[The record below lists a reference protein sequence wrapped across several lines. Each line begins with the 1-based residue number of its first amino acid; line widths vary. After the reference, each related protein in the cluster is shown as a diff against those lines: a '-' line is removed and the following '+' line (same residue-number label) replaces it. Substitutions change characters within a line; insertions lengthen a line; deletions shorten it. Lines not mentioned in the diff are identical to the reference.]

1 MLQWT
6 YGYGFVVYRR
16 EWNTINYNNHNKK
29 AAIYIRVSTDAQA
42 EEGYSIDAQKEQ
54 LTAYCI
60 SKNIKKYDYY
70 IDGGWSGSNINR
82 PELQRMITDIQDQ
95 KISHVIVYKLDRL
108 SRSQKDTL
116 YLIEDVF
123 NPNDVDF
130 ISMNES
136 MDTSTPMGKL
146 MLGILSAFAQLERE
160 NIRLRTRMGMLERVK
175 NGYWMGGGRVPFG
188 YDYDSQQG
196 ILIPNKDAE
205 KVKQIYELY
214 LKGYAPQP
222 IANILGLKYDRLVI
236 QILKRKSNYGVIEYN
251 GQIYQGKHEPIISK
265 EIYDLTMQEMQ
276 RRSQKYTGQSSHLLT
291 GLLYCGKCGAKMRY
305 QKWGNSG
312 NKLVCYSQ
320 QTSKKY
326 LIKNPDCDQ
335 EKIWAEDIEDA
346 VIQTL
351 FSLQEKEKQN
361 KKSIETT
368 SLVETLQKQKEE
380 YETQLKR
387 LYNLYAIDGDNTLLK
402 TIKEHKNKLQDITNR
417 CDEAQKEQD
426 LLKSKCQQYEHIM
439 IESLQDKWEYMTLQE
454 RQNIVRILVDKIIIT
469 NKKVEIR
476 LNF

>member
-1 MLQWT
+1 
-6 YGYGFVVYRR
+6 
-16 EWNTINYNNHNKK
+16 
-29 AAIYIRVSTDAQA
+29 
-42 EEGYSIDAQKEQ
+42 
-54 LTAYCI
+54 
-60 SKNIKKYDYY
+60 
-70 IDGGWSGSNINR
+70 
-82 PELQRMITDIQDQ
+82 MITDIQDQ

-175 NGYWMGGGRVPFG
+175 SGYWMGGGRVPFG

-214 LKGYAPQP
+214 LKGYAPRP

-251 GQIYQGKHEPIISK
+251 GQIYQGKHKPIISK

-276 RRSQKYTGQSSHLLT
+276 IRSEKYTGQSSHLLT

-417 CDEAQKEQD
+417 CDEAHKEQD
-426 LLKSKCQQYEHIM
+426 LLKSKCQQYDHIM

-454 RQNIVRILVDKIIIT
+454 RQNIVRILVDKIVIT

>member
-1 MLQWT
+1 
-6 YGYGFVVYRR
+6 
-16 EWNTINYNNHNKK
+16 
-29 AAIYIRVSTDAQA
+29 
-42 EEGYSIDAQKEQ
+42 
-54 LTAYCI
+54 
-60 SKNIKKYDYY
+60 
-70 IDGGWSGSNINR
+70 
-82 PELQRMITDIQDQ
+82 MITDIQDQ

-214 LKGYAPQP
+214 LKGYAPRP

-251 GQIYQGKHEPIISK
+251 GQIYQGKHKPIISK

-276 RRSQKYTGQSSHLLT
+276 RRSEKYTGQSSHLLT

-417 CDEAQKEQD
+417 CDEAHKEQD
-426 LLKSKCQQYEHIM
+426 LLKSKCQQYDHIM

-454 RQNIVRILVDKIIIT
+454 RQNIVRILVDKIVIT

>member
-1 MLQWT
+1 
-6 YGYGFVVYRR
+6 
-16 EWNTINYNNHNKK
+16 
-29 AAIYIRVSTDAQA
+29 
-42 EEGYSIDAQKEQ
+42 
-54 LTAYCI
+54 
-60 SKNIKKYDYY
+60 
-70 IDGGWSGSNINR
+70 
-82 PELQRMITDIQDQ
+82 MITDIQDQ

-116 YLIEDVF
+116 YLIEDIF

-251 GQIYQGKHEPIISK
+251 GQIYQGKHKPIISK
-265 EIYDLTMQEMQ
+265 EIYDLAMQEMQ
-276 RRSQKYTGQSSHLLT
+276 RRSEKYTGQSSHLLT

-361 KKSIETT
+361 KKFIETT

-380 YETQLKR
+380 YKTQLKR

-454 RQNIVRILVDKIIIT
+454 RQNIVRILVDKIVIT

>member
-1 MLQWT
+1 
-6 YGYGFVVYRR
+6 
-16 EWNTINYNNHNKK
+16 
-29 AAIYIRVSTDAQA
+29 
-42 EEGYSIDAQKEQ
+42 
-54 LTAYCI
+54 
-60 SKNIKKYDYY
+60 
-70 IDGGWSGSNINR
+70 
-82 PELQRMITDIQDQ
+82 MITDIQDQ

-251 GQIYQGKHEPIISK
+251 GQIYQGKHKPIISK

-276 RRSQKYTGQSSHLLT
+276 RRSEKYTGQSSHLLT

-417 CDEAQKEQD
+417 CDEAHKEQD
-426 LLKSKCQQYEHIM
+426 LLKSKCQQYDHIM

-454 RQNIVRILVDKIIIT
+454 RQNIVRILVDKIVIT

>member
-1 MLQWT
+1 
-6 YGYGFVVYRR
+6 
-16 EWNTINYNNHNKK
+16 
-29 AAIYIRVSTDAQA
+29 
-42 EEGYSIDAQKEQ
+42 
-54 LTAYCI
+54 
-60 SKNIKKYDYY
+60 
-70 IDGGWSGSNINR
+70 
-82 PELQRMITDIQDQ
+82 MITDIQNQ

-251 GQIYQGKHEPIISK
+251 GQIYQGKHQPIISK

-276 RRSQKYTGQSSHLLT
+276 RRSEKYTGQSSHLLT

-361 KKSIETT
+361 KKFIETT

-417 CDEAQKEQD
+417 CDEAHKEQD
-426 LLKSKCQQYEHIM
+426 LLKSKCQQYDHIM

-454 RQNIVRILVDKIIIT
+454 RQNIVRILVDKIVIT

>member
-1 MLQWT
+1 
-6 YGYGFVVYRR
+6 
-16 EWNTINYNNHNKK
+16 
-29 AAIYIRVSTDAQA
+29 
-42 EEGYSIDAQKEQ
+42 
-54 LTAYCI
+54 
-60 SKNIKKYDYY
+60 
-70 IDGGWSGSNINR
+70 
-82 PELQRMITDIQDQ
+82 MITDIQNQ

-196 ILIPNKDAE
+196 ILVPNKDAE

-276 RRSQKYTGQSSHLLT
+276 RRSEKYTGQSSHLLT

-417 CDEAQKEQD
+417 CDEAHKEQD
-426 LLKSKCQQYEHIM
+426 LLKSKCQQYDHII

-454 RQNIVRILVDKIIIT
+454 RQNIVRILVDKIVIT

>member
-1 MLQWT
+1 
-6 YGYGFVVYRR
+6 
-16 EWNTINYNNHNKK
+16 
-29 AAIYIRVSTDAQA
+29 
-42 EEGYSIDAQKEQ
+42 
-54 LTAYCI
+54 
-60 SKNIKKYDYY
+60 
-70 IDGGWSGSNINR
+70 
-82 PELQRMITDIQDQ
+82 MITDIQDQ

-116 YLIEDVF
+116 YLIEDIF

-251 GQIYQGKHEPIISK
+251 GQIYQGKHKPIISK
-265 EIYDLTMQEMQ
+265 EIYDLAMQEMQ
-276 RRSQKYTGQSSHLLT
+276 RRSEKYTGQSSHLLT

-361 KKSIETT
+361 KKFIETT

-380 YETQLKR
+380 YKTQLKR

-417 CDEAQKEQD
+417 CDEAHKEQD
-426 LLKSKCQQYEHIM
+426 LLKSKCQQYDHIM

-454 RQNIVRILVDKIIIT
+454 RQNIVRILVDKIVIT